1 MCQMTSS
8 LVVGLAAVAAWA
20 LVAPPSIDPSKAS
33 SFGVAELAAQPT
45 PVNRTAKADRIAP
58 ARAGRGE
65 DAAATLE
72 NRDTATIYRDSAGR
86 VLFQADPLAKVTV
99 ISKGFV
105 LPQLPVRE
113 TRRAPLPTP
122 ASSDQHRPVPIGCD
136 PLASPISQ
144 PQLARL
150 TGRCLVQ
157 NDSNIGGAQ
166 NG

>member
-1 MCQMTSS
+1 MFHMTSS
-8 LVVGLAAVAAWA
+8 LVVGLAAVSAWA

-33 SFGVAELAAQPT
+33 GFGAAELMQAT
-45 PVNRTAKADRIAP
+45 PVNRAAKADRIGP
-58 ARAGRGE
+58 SRTQRVE

-72 NRDTATIYRDSAGR
+72 NRDATTIYRDSAGR
-86 VLFQADPLAKVTV
+86 VLFQADPLSKVTV
-99 ISKGFV
+99 ISNGFV
-105 LPQLPVRE
+105 LPQTPVRE
-113 TRRAPLPTP
+113 TRRAPVP
-122 ASSDQHRPVPIGCD
+122 ASSEQHRPVPIGCD

-157 NDSNIGGAQ
+157 NDTAGGAQ